1 MGFQFQYQ
9 QFVWLFGGIVLLLL
23 LFAGLQHWKKRSIK
37 AMGEP
42 RLVRSL
48 MHNFSRSRYL
58 LKFILVLLAFGVG
71 VVAVM
76 NLRKP
81 GGPDGVNRKG
91 IDIIFALDVS
101 KSMLASDLAP
111 SRLERA
117 KQLIYRLMK
126 EMPNDRIGLI
136 LFAGKAYLQMP
147 LTHDHGSAQMFV
159 ASANPNA
166 VAAQGTVI
174 GDALKLSYEAFETSE
189 TRYKAVILLSD
200 GEDHDPSALT
210 QAADLATHGL
220 MVNTVGIGSA
230 QGAHIT
236 DAATGDVKKDEMGN
250 PVITKLNEK
259 ELSDIARVTNGIY
272 VQLQSSEQA
281 AKQIQAQLA
290 QIEQK
295 VTGDISLMSFQ
306 TYFWWFAG
314 AMLLL
319 LIIELFIPETK
330 KRA

>member
-1 MGFQFQYQ
+1 MGFQFQYPQ
-9 QFVWLFGGIVLLLL
+9 LVWLFLGILLLL
-23 LFAGLQHWKKRSIK
+23 VVFTGLQRWKKRSIK
-37 AMGEP
+37 KMGEP
-42 RLVRSL
+42 ALVRSL
-48 MHNFSRSRYL
+48 LHNFSQTRYII
-58 LKFILVLLAFGVG
+58 KFVLILLAFAIGVT
-71 VVAVM
+71 AVM

-91 IDIIFALDVS
+91 IDVIFALDVS
-101 KSMLASDLAP
+101 KSMLANDLAP

-147 LTHDHGSAQMFV
+147 LTHDHASAQMFV
-159 ASANPNA
+159 ASASPGA
-166 VAAQGTVI
+166 VPAQGTVI
-174 GDALKLSYEAFETSE
+174 GDALKLSYEAFEASE

-200 GEDHDPSALT
+200 GEDHDPTALT
-210 QAADLATHGL
+210 QATDLATHGL

-236 DAATGDVKKDEMGN
+236 DATTGDIKKDEMGN

-259 ELSDIARVTNGIY
+259 ELSDIARITNGIY
-272 VQLQSSEQA
+272 VQLQSSDQA

-295 VTGDISLMSFQ
+295 VAGDISLMSFQ

-319 LIIELFIPETK
+319 LIGEIFIPERK

>member
-1 MGFQFQYQ
+1 LGFQFQYQ
-9 QFVWLFGGIVLLLL
+9 QFIWLFGGIVLLLL
-23 LFAGLQHWKKRSIK
+23 LFIGLQRWKKRKIK

-48 MHNFSRSRYL
+48 LHNFSKTRYL
-58 LKFILVLLAFGVG
+58 VKFILVILAFAVG

-147 LTHDHGSAQMFV
+147 LTHDHASAQMFV

-174 GDALKLSYEAFETSE
+174 GDALKLSYEAFESSE

-200 GEDHDPSALT
+200 GEDHDPNALM
-210 QAADLATHGL
+210 QATDLATHGL
-220 MVNTVGIGSA
+220 MVNTVGIGSP

-236 DAATGDVKKDEMGN
+236 DAATNDIKKDEMGN

-259 ELSDIARVTNGIY
+259 ELADIARITNGIY
-272 VQLQSSEQA
+272 VQLQSSDQA

-319 LIIELFIPETK
+319 LIGDLFIPETK
-330 KRA
+330 RRA